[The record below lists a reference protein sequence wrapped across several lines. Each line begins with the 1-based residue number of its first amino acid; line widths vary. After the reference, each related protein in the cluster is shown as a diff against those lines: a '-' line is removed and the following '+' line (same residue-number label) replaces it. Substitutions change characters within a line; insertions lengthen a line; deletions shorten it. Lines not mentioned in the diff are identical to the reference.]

1 MELSIEIAYESDGK
15 LKKQSAIHDDIIKGC
30 IKQDRK
36 AQEILYKTYFGK
48 MMATAMRYLNN
59 QDDSIEAVNSGF
71 LKVFQQI
78 HQYKGQGAIEG
89 WMYHIVRN
97 TIVDFQRK
105 KLKYT
110 AMEGVSIEESMH
122 NSIADSITENLH
134 AGDLLQLLNTLP
146 EATKMVFNLFAIEGF
161 KHQEIAK
168 MLNISE
174 GTSKWHVSEA
184 RKLLQLA
191 LQTTERRSK

>member
-1 MELSIEIAYESDGK
+1 MDLSIEIAFESDGK
-15 LKKQSAIHDDIIKGC
+15 LKKQTSIPNDIIKGC
-30 IKQDRK
+30 MKQDRK
-36 AQEILYKTYFGK
+36 SQEILYKTFFGK

-59 QDDSIEAVNSGF
+59 HDDAIEAVNSGF

-78 HQYKGQGAIEG
+78 HQFNGQGTLEG

-97 TIVDFQRK
+97 TIVDVQRK
-105 KLKYT
+105 KVKYT
-110 AMEGVSIEESMH
+110 AMEGVSIEDSLH
-122 NSIADSITENLH
+122 NSIADNISEHLH
-134 AGDLLQLLNTLP
+134 AIDLLKLLNTLP

-184 RKLLQLA
+184 RKLLQIA
-191 LQTTERRSK
+191 LENTERRLQ

>member
-1 MELSIEIAYESDGK
+1 
-15 LKKQSAIHDDIIKGC
+15 
-30 IKQDRK
+30 
-36 AQEILYKTYFGK
+36 
-48 MMATAMRYLNN
+48 MRYLNN
-59 QDDSIEAVNSGF
+59 HDDAIEAVNSGF

-78 HQYKGQGAIEG
+78 HQFNGQGTLEG

-97 TIVDFQRK
+97 TIVDVQRK
-105 KLKYT
+105 KVKYT
-110 AMEGVSIEESMH
+110 AMEGVSIEDSLH
-122 NSIADSITENLH
+122 NSIADNISEHLH
-134 AGDLLQLLNTLP
+134 AIDLLKLLNTLP

-184 RKLLQLA
+184 RKLLQIA
-191 LQTTERRSK
+191 LENTERRLQ